1 MRRIITFSSLLLIFN
16 AGSISGQRVTV
27 CRDRYVS
34 TYDVQLLCPAQV
46 EWQVCPDDIG
56 SARRSPSWRFIEDIA
71 HPLAVACHDDFT
83 ASGYHRGHLMP
94 AADRSSSNDAMRS
107 TFTLS
112 NCAPQL
118 PSLNM
123 GLWKATEHAIRNA
136 VLLGDTVT
144 VVTIPIFL
152 ARDTMRL
159 GSHRIA
165 VPHAYFKAAW
175 CSGNDSIIG
184 YWFFFNHK

>member
-1 MRRIITFSSLLLIFN
+1 MRRITTILSLLLLISSS
-16 AGSISGQRVTV
+16 SISGQRVTV
-27 CRDRYVS
+27 CRDRYIS
-34 TYDVQLLCPAQV
+34 TYDVQLLCPSQV
-46 EWQVCPDDIG
+46 EWLVYPSDIG

-83 ASGYHRGHLMP
+83 ASGYHRGHLCP
-94 AADRSSSNDAMRS
+94 AADRSSSSDAMRS

-112 NCAPQL
+112 NVAPQV
-118 PSLNM
+118 PALNM
-123 GLWKATEHAIRNA
+123 GAWKATEQAVRNA

-152 ARDTMRL
+152 QRDTMRL
-159 GSHRIA
+159 GAHGIA
-165 VPHAYFKAAW
+165 VPHAFFKAAW

>member
-1 MRRIITFSSLLLIFN
+1 MTVLSLLLLIS
-16 AGSISGQRVTV
+16 ASSISGQRVTV

-34 TYDVQLLCPAQV
+34 TYDVQLLCPTQV
-46 EWQVCPDDIG
+46 EWQVCPSDIG
-56 SARRSPSWRFIEDIA
+56 SARRSPWWHFIDDIP
-71 HPLAVACHDDFT
+71 HPLAVACHDDFKS
-83 ASGYHRGHLMP
+83 SGYHRGHLMP
-94 AADRSSSNDAMRS
+94 AADRSSSEESMRT

-112 NCAPQL
+112 NCTPQL

-123 GLWKATEHAIRNA
+123 GLWKATEQAVRNA

-152 ARDTMRL
+152 QRDTMRL
-159 GSHRIA
+159 GSHGVA
-165 VPHAYFKAAW
+165 VPHAFFKAAW
-175 CSGNDSIIG
+175 CSDNDSIIG

>member
-1 MRRIITFSSLLLIFN
+1 MRRIMTVLSLLLLIS

-34 TYDVQLLCPAQV
+34 TYDVQLLCPTQV
-46 EWQVCPDDIG
+46 EWQVCSDDIG
-56 SARRSPSWRFIEDIA
+56 SARRSPSWRFVADID
-71 HPLAVACHDDFT
+71 HPLAVACHDDFK
-83 ASGYHRGHLMP
+83 ASSYHRGHLMP
-94 AADRSSSNDAMRS
+94 AADRSSSEESMRT

-112 NCAPQL
+112 NVAPQV
-118 PSLNM
+118 PALNM
-123 GLWKATEHAIRNA
+123 GAWKATEQAVRNA

-159 GSHRIA
+159 GSHGIA
-165 VPHAYFKAAW
+165 VPHAFFKAAW
-175 CSGNDSIIG
+175 CSDNDSIIG